1 MKLDSRAVKTLERV
15 LEQELACY
23 SEYLAL
29 LAQEQVSVVGLR
41 AEQVVALSQRRAEVV
56 QRIGEL
62 RDQRLGLVA
71 TVADSEERRL
81 SDIIREA
88 CPPADAKRLD
98 KLVTQIKAIVAV
110 VESKSRE
117 FNQVLNF
124 SLGLVNGEIS
134 LLWSASQSVARVYN
148 AFGAVHEAVQPSAP
162 RSGSLLGEA

>member
-1 MKLDSRAVKTLERV
+1 MKLNPRAVKTLERV

-62 RDQRLGLVA
+62 REQRLALVA
-71 TVADSEERRL
+71 RAPDDEDRRL
-81 SDIIREA
+81 SDIIHDA
-88 CPPADAKRLD
+88 CTPADAKRLE
-98 KLVTQIKAIVAV
+98 KLITQIKAIVAV

-148 AFGAVHEAVQPSAP
+148 AFGSVHEAVQPSAP
-162 RSGSLLGEA
+162 RAGSLLGEA